1 MLDEAGSVSV
11 PWTAMPEICVR
22 APRSTVRFPLVAAGA
37 GAGAGAQMVALLPST
52 AASAYIPDSS
62 ELAVAGLQRATLVVG
77 VRSGRRVG
85 IDSDEPTPT
94 VWVPPG
100 VSTARGSCDPA
111 LAPRASA
118 N

>member
-1 MLDEAGSVSV
+1 MLDEAGRLSVHC
-11 PWTAMPEICVR
+11 TATPEISVGAR
-22 APRSTVRFPLVAAGA
+22 RSTVRFPPPAL
-37 GAGAGAQMVALLPST
+37 GAGAQMVALLPST

-85 IDSDEPTPT
+85 IDSECATT

-100 VSTARGSCDPA
+100 VWTGRALPLRNVTVVV
-111 LAPRASA
+111 LAPIC
-118 N
+118 